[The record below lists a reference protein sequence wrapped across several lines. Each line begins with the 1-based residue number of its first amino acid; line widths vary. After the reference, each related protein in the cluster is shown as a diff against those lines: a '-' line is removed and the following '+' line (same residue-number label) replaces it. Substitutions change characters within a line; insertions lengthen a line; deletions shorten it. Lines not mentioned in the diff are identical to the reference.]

1 MIIARHTRNPS
12 PAALLAGA
20 ALALLAGAAQAAEI
34 REVRLDGQAGG
45 KRFDGI
51 GVVEGGGAT
60 GVLLKD
66 YPEPQ
71 RSQILDLLFKPKFG
85 ASVGALYVEIP
96 GDGNST
102 QGSIPSHMHARDDI
116 DYRRGYM
123 WWEMVEAKKRNPR
136 LTLDGAAWSAPGWI
150 GSAGKVYDQSTGKD
164 YRLDQPFYSQDMEA
178 YYVSWLKG
186 LRDVYGLSL
195 DAIGPRNEKGASYDF
210 AKNFRRA
217 LDDAGF
223 SSVRLHGFDNWPD
236 PWKFR
241 FVDDMAADP
250 ELRDAIDIVSAHNNA
265 PKSFVPAEIQAKAAA
280 MGKPM
285 WNTEQHVYEPG
296 YSALIG
302 LVEAF
307 NDNYVRSGF
316 TKVVNWYGIAGVYET
331 QPYSG
336 EKEAAVRANWPWSGH
351 YAINPS
357 LWGYAHYG
365 QFTQM
370 GWTYLDGAGG
380 ELSGGGS
387 FVTLKSPGP
396 DYSVIVETRGAT
408 APQTLRLSV
417 GGGLS
422 TSDLAVWRSTETE
435 HFVRQPDLA
444 PKDGALT
451 VTLEPNAVY
460 SLTTTRGQ
468 SKGGFDGVPPM
479 RAFPFPYAETFEGYG
494 APHSRGWQPR
504 YLADISGAFE
514 LARCPARK
522 GTCLRQA
529 APVPP
534 LSWAPDWKPYTI
546 LGDATW
552 RDYAVSAD
560 VRLAAGERAGVM
572 GRIVQVGTG
581 YGVIPKGYYFELA
594 ADGEARLVVVR
605 GKVDKKKLIG
615 DAEQQALIKAG
626 KDVGEGGE
634 KPLAHARLPG
644 ATPGQWRRLELR
656 FEGETI
662 TGLVDGK
669 PVLTAT
675 DALYPAGMAG
685 LMAGPNGKALS
696 TPFFDNLKITGDHPA
711 SPTPPLPP
719 PIYAAER

>member
-1 MIIARHTRNPS
+1 MAHRTLANPRK
-12 PAALLAGA
+12 LLLGA
-20 ALALLAGAAQAAEI
+20 ALALLAGAAQAAEV
-34 REVRLDGQAGG
+34 REVRLDGAAGG

-85 ASVGALYVEIP
+85 ASVSALYVEIP

-102 QGSIPSHMHARDDI
+102 QGSIPSHSHARGDLN
-116 DYRRGYM
+116 YKRGYM

-136 LTLDGAAWSAPGWI
+136 LSLDGAAWSAPGWI
-150 GSAGKVYDQSTGKD
+150 GSAGKVYDQSTGQD
-164 YRLDQPFYSQDMEA
+164 YRLDQPFYSQDTET
-178 YYVSWLKG
+178 YYVDWLKG
-186 LRDVYGLSL
+186 LRDVHGLRL

-210 AKNFRRA
+210 AKSFRRN
-217 LDDAGF
+217 LNHAGF

-236 PWKFR
+236 PWKFK
-241 FVDDMAADP
+241 FVDDMATDA
-250 ELRDAIDIVSAHNNA
+250 ELRDAIDIISAHNNA
-265 PKSFVPAEIQAKAAA
+265 PKSAAPVELQAKAAA

-296 YSALIG
+296 YAALIG

-351 YAINPS
+351 YAINPA

-365 QFTQM
+365 QFAEV
-370 GWTYLDGAGG
+370 GWTYLAGASG

-387 FVTLKSPGP
+387 FVTLKSPGQ
-396 DYSVIVETRGAT
+396 DYSVIIETRGAT
-408 APQTLRLSV
+408 EPQRLRLSV
-417 GGGLS
+417 GEGLS
-422 TSDLAVWRSTETE
+422 TGPLAVWRSTEAE
-435 HFVRQPDLA
+435 HFARQPDIVPLN
-444 PKDGALT
+444 GALE
-451 VTLEPNAVY
+451 VTLQPDAVY

-468 SKGGFDGVPPM
+468 TKGGFEVVPSK
-479 RAFPFPYAETFEGYG
+479 RAFPFPYTETFEGYG
-494 APHSRGWQPR
+494 RPETRGWQPR

-514 LARCPARK
+514 LAGCQGRK

-546 LGDATW
+546 LGDAAW
-552 RDYAVSAD
+552 RDYAVAVD
-560 VRLAAGERAGVM
+560 VRLAGGERAAVM
-572 GRIVQVGTG
+572 GRIAQVGTG
-581 YGVIPKGYYFELA
+581 YGVIPKGYYFELS

-605 GKVDKKKLIG
+605 GKIDKKKLIG

-626 KDVGEGGE
+626 KDIGEGGE
-634 KPLAHARLPG
+634 KVLAQARVAGVAPD
-644 ATPGQWRRLELR
+644 QWRRLELR
-656 FEGETI
+656 FAGDTL

-669 PVLTAT
+669 PVLTAS
-675 DALYPAGMAG
+675 DGLYPAGMAG
-685 LMAGPNGKALS
+685 LMAGPNDKALS
-696 TPFFDNLKITGDHPA
+696 QPFFDNLKITGEHPA
-711 SPTPPLPP
+711 SPTPPLSR
-719 PIYAAER
+719 PIYAADR